1 MSISGLV
8 LGFTKGWALAF
19 CVLALAPILGVMV
32 TLFGIVLTSG
42 ITQSL
47 IAYGQS
53 AGYAEQALSAIKVVT
68 AFGME
73 TQEKLNYTKYL
84 EQAKKAGFNARLFG
98 GAVAAFFFMVIFGS
112 YAYAFYIG
120 SQFIYHDVYNSA

>member
-8 LGFTKGWALAF
+8 LGFTKGWALAL
-19 CVLALAPILGVMV
+19 CILGLAPFLVILVALIGK
-32 TLFGIVLTSG
+32 VLTDG

-73 TQEKLNYTKYL
+73 VQEKLNYTKYL
-84 EQAKKAGFNARLFG
+84 EQAKKAGFNSRLFNA
-98 GAVAAFFFMVIFGS
+98 AVVALFFMIIFSS

-120 SQFIYHDVYNSA
+120 SQFVEHDVFNSA